1 MSWFSSSSR
10 TALTSALCA
19 ALLSAGLLSGCAGP
33 TATGSSDSSA
43 PVAMA
48 GPEENWANFAGAV
61 DQDRP
66 EIVGYMLKKGLSP
79 NTIVKNGDPALVRA
93 IRMDSEA
100 VTKLLMASEGIDFN
114 QTSEYGE
121 TPLMLAAFKG
131 NEALVRALIEKGAS
145 VNRPSG
151 WTPLHY
157 AATEGHEAIVA
168 LLLEKGANVNAR
180 TDSGVTALY
189 MAARKPSRAVV
200 VQLLRA
206 GAYRDLCND
215 KHQSP
220 ADAAARAGDTELAK
234 YLAVEKCVEI
244 PAAVKSPFAPVP
256 GRTPVGSAAKR

>member
-1 MSWFSSSSR
+1 MSLLFSSSR

-19 ALLSAGLLSGCAGP
+19 AFLSAGLLSGCAGP
-33 TATGSSDSSA
+33 ASSNFAEASA
-43 PVAMA
+43 PIAMA
-48 GPEENWANFAGAV
+48 GPEENWANFAGAI

-66 EIVGYMLKKGLSP
+66 EIVGYMLRKGLSP
-79 NTIVKNGDPALVRA
+79 NTVVKNGDPALVRA
-93 IRMDSEA
+93 IRMDSDA
-100 VTKLLMASEGIDFN
+100 VTKLLMSSEGIDFN

-131 NEALVRALIEKGAS
+131 NETLVRALLDKGAS
-145 VNRPSG
+145 VNRHSG

-157 AATEGHEAIVA
+157 AAAEGHEAIVS
-168 LLLEKGANVNAR
+168 LFLEKGAHVNAR

-220 ADAAARAGDTELAK
+220 ADAANRAGDTELAK
-234 YLAVEKCVEI
+234 YLAVEKCVEL
-244 PAAVKSPFAPVP
+244 PAAGTASGPVP
-256 GRTPVGSAAKR
+256 GRTPVRSAVQR